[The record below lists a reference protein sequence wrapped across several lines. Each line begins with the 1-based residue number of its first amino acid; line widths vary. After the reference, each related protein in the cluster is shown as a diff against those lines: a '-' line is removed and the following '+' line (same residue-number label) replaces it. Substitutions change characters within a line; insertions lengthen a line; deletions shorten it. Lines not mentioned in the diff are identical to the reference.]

1 MGKMN
6 RSILRV
12 IAEIPL
18 VSGKRFAGG
27 WYRSRRGLPA
37 VSNEWGPLTDLPD
50 YSFPDG
56 RIPKVTT
63 VGQMGRASQ
72 QYEDTKRIMQLSS
85 EICLSHE
92 ELRRQKELAERKQRE
107 FRRSLLTAKGTRKL

>member
-1 MGKMN
+1 MN
-6 RSILRV
+6 RSIFRV
-12 IAEIPL
+12 IAELPL
-18 VSGKRFAGG
+18 VNGKRFAGG

-50 YSFPDG
+50 YSFP
-56 RIPKVTT
+56 VTT
-63 VGQMGRASQ
+63 VGQMRRASQ

-92 ELRRQKELAERKQRE
+92 ELRRQKELAECKQRE